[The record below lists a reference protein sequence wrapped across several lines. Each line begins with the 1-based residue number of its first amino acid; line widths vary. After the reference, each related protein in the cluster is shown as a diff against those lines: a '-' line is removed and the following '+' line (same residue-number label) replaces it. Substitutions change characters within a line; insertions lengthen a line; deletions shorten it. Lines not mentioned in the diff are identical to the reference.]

1 MREAQDAVIG
11 LKDDS
16 GLDRRRQGDFP
27 VHLMVLGL
35 STVHHAG
42 TAMGLCRR
50 GFSPGI
56 LREWLALLLAV
67 LPVTVS
73 PPAYAQLADVV
84 TPDEEGNF
92 DSSSVQGARGF
103 YPQKQWLVVD
113 RGSGGLRCRDVNGT
127 MLVGLRY
134 GSVIDTDLSST
145 GANPITLEKGKPWLR
160 VRVTPAD
167 FQADYRDRSF
177 LNQPAICRVRA
188 QVNYLAPINPDTLAP

>member
-1 MREAQDAVIG
+1 MRWAALPLV
-11 LKDDS
+11 
-16 GLDRRRQGDFP
+16 
-27 VHLMVLGL
+27 VL
-35 STVHHAG
+35 S
-42 TAMGLCRR
+42 
-50 GFSPGI
+50 
-56 LREWLALLLAV
+56 LA
-67 LPVTVS
+67 VS

-145 GANPITLEKGKPWLR
+145 RVNPITFEKGKPWLR

-188 QVNYLAPINPDTLAP
+188 HVNYLAPINPDTLAP